1 MPRSRRL
8 CFPGLGG
15 DWFGGKSSTK
25 IATLWIRLRNSSGS
39 ESKVC
44 SATSMKS
51 SRFIVRQVHKRHAGA
66 AWPPPSSSSSPPAS
80 SLTLPLLP
88 VPAPARP
95 VLPAEGPRLLASDR
109 NRRVRGMARTFCS
122 CPHGT
127 LCPMAKAASGGR
139 YGVPTDGPGT
149 GEAEHG
155 AMKDLRNRIA
165 LVTGGSRG
173 IGAAVAVAL
182 ANAGAD
188 VAVNY
193 RDRAQAANAVCGE
206 IAGMGRKSVAVQ
218 ADVSVVA
225 DVKRLVAETE
235 AHIGGIDILVNNAA
249 IAHPRKFEQITEAEW
264 DEVLAVNLKSVF
276 LVTQAVIGGM
286 LQRKWGRIIN
296 LSSVA
301 AQTGGAVGAHYAAS
315 KAGIIGLTHSCASAF
330 IREGITVNA
339 IAPALIETDMVASN
353 PNANPSLIPM
363 GHFGSVDDVASV
375 AVMLATNGYL
385 TGQTISVNGGWYMS

>member
-1 MPRSRRL
+1 
-8 CFPGLGG
+8 
-15 DWFGGKSSTK
+15 
-25 IATLWIRLRNSSGS
+25 
-39 ESKVC
+39 
-44 SATSMKS
+44 
-51 SRFIVRQVHKRHAGA
+51 
-66 AWPPPSSSSSPPAS
+66 
-80 SLTLPLLP
+80 
-88 VPAPARP
+88 
-95 VLPAEGPRLLASDR
+95 
-109 NRRVRGMARTFCS
+109 
-122 CPHGT
+122 
-127 LCPMAKAASGGR
+127 
-139 YGVPTDGPGT
+139 
-149 GEAEHG
+149 
-155 AMKDLRNRIA
+155 MKDLRNRIV

-173 IGAAVAVAL
+173 IGAAVAIAL

-193 RDRAQAANAVCGE
+193 RERAQAANVVCGE
-206 IAGMGRKSVAVQ
+206 IAGMGRKAVAVQ

-353 PNANPSLIPM
+353 PNANPNLIPM

-375 AVMLATNGYL
+375 AVMLATNGYM

>member
-1 MPRSRRL
+1 
-8 CFPGLGG
+8 
-15 DWFGGKSSTK
+15 
-25 IATLWIRLRNSSGS
+25 
-39 ESKVC
+39 
-44 SATSMKS
+44 
-51 SRFIVRQVHKRHAGA
+51 
-66 AWPPPSSSSSPPAS
+66 
-80 SLTLPLLP
+80 
-88 VPAPARP
+88 
-95 VLPAEGPRLLASDR
+95 
-109 NRRVRGMARTFCS
+109 
-122 CPHGT
+122 
-127 LCPMAKAASGGR
+127 
-139 YGVPTDGPGT
+139 
-149 GEAEHG
+149 
-155 AMKDLRNRIA
+155 MKDLRNRIA

-353 PNANPSLIPM
+353 PNANPNLIPM

-375 AVMLATNGYL
+375 AVMLATNGYM